1 MRLSELLG
9 ANVETAAGRSLGHV
23 HDVRARLADDGEL
36 VVTGLVV
43 GRLGLF
49 ERLGIGAWERKER
62 LRSRDVLGWEQV
74 ESAQPGRVVV
84 REPGP

>member
-9 ANVETAAGRSLGHV
+9 AQVRTEAGHSLGHV
-23 HDVRARLADDGEL
+23 HDVRARFGGGAL

-49 ERLGIGAWERKER
+49 ERLGIGAWDRQER
-62 LRSRDVLGWEQV
+62 LRSRDVVAWQQV
-74 ESAQPGRVVV
+74 ESAEPGLVVV
-84 REPGP
+84 RDSGP